1 MKIRAHLP
9 PSFCILGFKY
19 LNMKLLITFFVIL
32 STFANAQEAPK
43 PYGALPSERQLAWHD
58 IEVYGLI
65 HFTPTTFENKEWG
78 FGDADPKAFA
88 PTDFNAEQIIK
99 AAKAGGLKGI
109 ILVAKH
115 HDGFALWPTK
125 TTEYNISKSP
135 FRNGEGDLVKEVEQA
150 ARKSGLK
157 FGVYCSPWDRNNALY
172 GTDKY
177 LAIYQAQL
185 KELYANYGELFMSW
199 HDGANGGD
207 GYYGGAREKR
217 SIDNTTYYDW
227 DNTWGITRKMQP
239 MANIFSDIGLDIRWV
254 GNEKGN
260 AAETSWATFTPMP
273 PEGKNVAVPG
283 QANYPQSPEGIR
295 NGKFWM
301 PAECDVPLRK
311 GWFYHPTEKPK
322 TPAQLFDLYLKSVG
336 RGAGLDLGLAP
347 DTRGQLHDDD
357 VAALKGFGA
366 LLKRTFA
373 TNLIKNAAIKADNT
387 RGKTFATN
395 FIADGN
401 KQTYWATADGVNQ
414 ATLEV
419 DLKSPKTFDII
430 SLQEYIPLGQRIEGF
445 NIEIFEKNGWKQVYA
460 GTSIGAKR
468 LVKLDQPATTNKL
481 KINITKSPVCI
492 TLSEIGLYKMSN

>member
-1 MKIRAHLP
+1 MK
-9 PSFCILGFKY
+9 SFFIL
-19 LNMKLLITFFVIL
+19 LLFL
-32 STFANAQEAPK
+32 SCNVLAQNAPE
-43 PYGALPSERQLAWHD
+43 PYGAVPSKRQLAWHD

-78 FGDADPKAFA
+78 FGDADPKTFN
-88 PTDFNAEQIIK
+88 PSDFNATQIIQ

-135 FRNGEGDLVKEVEQA
+135 FRNGKGNLVKEVESA
-150 ARKSGLK
+150 ARKNGLK

-185 KELYANYGELFMSW
+185 TELYSDYGPLFMSW

-227 DNTWGITRKMQP
+227 NNTWGITRKLQP
-239 MANIFSDIGLDIRWV
+239 TANIFSDIGLDIRWV
-254 GNEKGN
+254 GNEDGH
-260 AAETSWATFTPMP
+260 AAETSWATFTPMAP
-273 PEGKNVAVPG
+273 DGKNVAVPG
-283 QANYPQSPEGIR
+283 QANYPQSPAGIR

-322 TPAQLFDLYLKSVG
+322 TPEVLFDLYLKSVG

-357 VAALKGFGA
+357 VKALTEFGNIV
-366 LLKRTFA
+366 KHTFA
-373 TNLIKNAAIKADNT
+373 NNLAKGAQITASNVRSNSFAAKNVLD
-387 RGKTFATN
+387 GK
-395 FIADGN
+395 
-401 KQTYWATADGVNQ
+401 KESYWATQDNTHKANI
-414 ATLEV
+414 EI
-419 DLKSPKTFDII
+419 DLKTEKTFDII
-430 SLQEYIPLGQRIEGF
+430 SLQEYIPLGQRIEAYT
-445 NIEIFEKNGWKQVYA
+445 IEVLQDKHWNKVFD

-468 LVKLDQPATTNKL
+468 LIQLDQPVKTNKVR
-481 KINITKSPVCI
+481 INITKSPVCI
-492 TLSEIGLYKMSN
+492 ILSEIGLYKKAI